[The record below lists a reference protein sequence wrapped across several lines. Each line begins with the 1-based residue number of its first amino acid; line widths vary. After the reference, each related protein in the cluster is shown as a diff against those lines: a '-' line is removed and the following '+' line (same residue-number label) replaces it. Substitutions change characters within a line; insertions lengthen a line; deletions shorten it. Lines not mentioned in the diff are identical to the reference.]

1 MEVWVRVF
9 SDVINALQIPEEFT
23 QSILCELGTMSNTET
38 VLLQVILDY
47 RKWRMQ
53 VNGIDKVAVW

>member
-1 MEVWVRVF
+1 MEVWARVF

-38 VLLQVILDY
+38 VLLQVMLDY

-53 VNGIDKVAVW
+53 VNGIDKVAVL